1 MYVLKRLRKK
11 ENNNMPMPREY
22 TILIR
27 ELVED
32 EMLDAKEVL
41 FSLLNWLPED
51 DVYEFSQDEYDVAV
65 NSAYKAKYDSI
76 DASNEPTEEEI

>member
-1 MYVLKRLRKK
+1 
-11 ENNNMPMPREY
+11 MPMPREY
-22 TILIR
+22 TILMR

-32 EMLDAKEVL
+32 EMLDAREVL

-65 NSAYKAKYDSI
+65 NSAYKSKYDAL
-76 DASNEPTEEEI
+76 DASNEEVRDD

>member
-1 MYVLKRLRKK
+1 
-11 ENNNMPMPREY
+11 MPMPREY
-22 TILIR
+22 TILMR

-51 DVYEFSQDEYDVAV
+51 DVYEFSQDEYDVAI
-65 NSAYKAKYDSI
+65 NSAYKIIDMVDSSNLQYRKDIGAKGLLKNS
-76 DASNEPTEEEI
+76 